1 MEERKLK
8 IFYEAADIDVINLG
22 TGDVITTS
30 VLGDNDDSSGG
41 HLDDNW
47 DVN

>member
-8 IFYEAADIDVINLG
+8 IFYEAADIDVITLRS
-22 TGDVITTS
+22 GDIITTS
-30 VLGDNDDSSGG
+30 GLEDNDDSSGG

>member
-8 IFYEAADIDVINLG
+8 IFYESADIDVINLRL
-22 TGDVITTS
+22 GDVITTS
-30 VLGDNDDSSGG
+30 GFEDDDDSSGG
-41 HLDDNW
+41 HLDGNW